1 MDEEPRPEPI
11 DWDLAV
17 ATARRLAPKGPDLP
31 PAEARSAVA
40 MLRDLSR
47 ASIDPV
53 RDVTGMVAPETS
65 PAVVVDR
72 SGWIASNVN
81 GMRIVL
87 SAWEEFAEKTEA
99 APAVVRSLGSR
110 GTALQLGAVLAWMS
124 GKVLGQFETFTDPGS
139 PGRLL
144 LVAPTIVHV
153 EQQLEVPA
161 RDFRHWVCLHEET
174 HRVQF
179 GAVPWLSEHLADRM
193 AALLEASDLSARET
207 MQKLV
212 AFGYAL
218 VRSLRS
224 DSESSVIE
232 AIQTPAQKVVFD
244 ELTALMSLLEGHA
257 DVVMDDVGPAVIP
270 SVALIRERFT
280 TRRQQPGT
288 LDTIARKALG
298 MDAKLRQYSDGAQ
311 FVRHVVDRAGMDG
324 FNRVWTS
331 PAHLPTRP
339 EIHEPERWLE
349 RVVALP
355 RPAAAAP

>member
-1 MDEEPRPEPI
+1 MEQASRAEPI

-31 PAEARSAVA
+31 PPEARSAVA

-47 ASIDPV
+47 ASVDPV
-53 RDVTGMVAPETS
+53 RAVTGLVAPETS

-81 GMRIVL
+81 GMRVVL
-87 SAWEEFAEKTEA
+87 TAWEELAEKAEA

-124 GKVLGQFETFTDPGS
+124 GKVLGQFETFTEEGS

-153 EQQLEVPA
+153 EQQLEVPS
-161 RDFRHWVCLHEET
+161 RDFRFWVCLHEET

-179 GAVPWLSEHLADRM
+179 GAVPWLSSHLAERM
-193 AALLEASDLSARET
+193 AALLDASDLSARET

-218 VRSLRS
+218 IRSLRS
-224 DSESSVIE
+224 DSDASVIE

-311 FVRHVVDRAGMDG
+311 FVRHLVDRVGMEG
-324 FNRVWTS
+324 FNRVWES
-331 PAHLPTRP
+331 PRHLPTRI
-339 EIHEPERWLE
+339 EIHEPDRWLD
-349 RVVALP
+349 RMAL
-355 RPAAAAP
+355 AP